1 MSHRL
6 RQLAAHCCL
15 MGSPAAP
22 KRSHRLDLVYRRHRL
37 CNEALLGGKDEHTP
51 KQAEHCI
58 TRRDTSPTPHA
69 DAGEANCKQKK
80 RPPKGG
86 LKKEKRREEFGE
98 SDSSSRTHIRNGGI
112 LRIIEGYDFPSVL
125 LRDQLT

>member
-1 MSHRL
+1 
-6 RQLAAHCCL
+6 
-15 MGSPAAP
+15 MG
-22 KRSHRLDLVYRRHRL
+22 
-37 CNEALLGGKDEHTP
+37 GQDEHTP

-80 RPPKGG
+80 ATQRWPEK
-86 LKKEKRREEFGE
+86 KRREEFGE
-98 SDSSSRTHIRNGGI
+98 SDSSSRTHIRNRCI

-125 LRDQLT
+125 LRDQRT